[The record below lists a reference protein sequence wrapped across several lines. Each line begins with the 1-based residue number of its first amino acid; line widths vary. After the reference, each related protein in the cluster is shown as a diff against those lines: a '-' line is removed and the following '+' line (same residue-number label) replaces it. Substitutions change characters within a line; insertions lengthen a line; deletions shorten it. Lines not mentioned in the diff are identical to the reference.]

1 MDGNEMADFMPS
13 RQNRRTAAGSD
24 AAIYRRLLGLLRP
37 YKAAVIVTVIAMV
50 TDSVCM
56 ILFAKEIKP
65 LIDKLFVVRDPH
77 VIFWMPIIIISIFFV
92 RSIAVYIE
100 TYGSAYVG
108 RGVVQDMRRRIFDKY
123 LHMPASFFDNESSG
137 QQISRITYTS
147 EQVAQATTD
156 SAKTAIVDGLMVI
169 GLVLL
174 MLWTNWKLS
183 LALLIM
189 VPSIGILV
197 TYVSR
202 RYRRIN
208 ITIQDV
214 VGRVTG
220 VVEEVVGAH
229 REVKVFGGQD
239 YESKRFDDVT
249 DRTRKLNVKVAA
261 TNGLST
267 AFVQLA
273 AAVALALIVF
283 FATRPFM
290 LNDKLTAGSFARLF
304 MCMGGILP
312 SLKRLTTVQSNIQ
325 RGLAAAHELF
335 GILDAPVEPDSGGVV
350 VERCRGDLEFHQ
362 VHLTYPGAQAEALRG
377 VSMRCPVGAI
387 TALVGR
393 SGSGKSSIANLIP
406 RFYEPTRGR
415 IFLDGQPLD
424 NYSLASLR
432 RMIAWVGQD
441 IVLFDD
447 TIAHNIAY
455 GELAGADEKTIIE
468 VAEAAN
474 AMTFIRRFPE
484 GIHARVGEGGALLSG
499 GERQRI
505 AVARAL
511 LKNAPILVLDE
522 ATSALDTESERLIQD
537 ALSRLMKNRTTLVIA
552 HRMSTVERADQI
564 VVLDAGRVME
574 QGTHAELLARR
585 GKYAALYHLQFH
597 EPAPVKA

>member
-1 MDGNEMADFMPS
+1 MSSAKVTEA
-13 RQNRRTAAGSD
+13 SD
-24 AAIYRRLLGLLRP
+24 ATTYKRLLGLLGP
-37 YKAAVIVTVIAMV
+37 YKTVVGVTLCAMV
-50 TDSVCM
+50 MDSLCM
-56 ILFAKEIKP
+56 TLFAKEIKP

-100 TYGSAYVG
+100 AYGSAYVG
-108 RGVVQDMRRRIFDKY
+108 RGVVQDMRRRIFNKY
-123 LHMPASFFDNESSG
+123 LHMPAEFFDNESSG

-156 SAKTAIVDGLMVI
+156 SARVAIVDGLLVI
-169 GLVLL
+169 GLVGL

-183 LALLIM
+183 LALLVM
-189 VPSIGILV
+189 VPMIGLLV

-208 ITIQDV
+208 VTIQDV

-229 REVKVFGGQD
+229 REVKVFGGQV
-239 YESKRFDDVT
+239 YEAMRFDDVT

-273 AAVALALIVF
+273 AAIALALIVY

-335 GILDAPVEPDSGGVV
+335 TTLDAPTERDTGTTTI
-350 VERCRGDLEFHQ
+350 ERCRGDIEFRD
-362 VHLTYPGAQAEALRG
+362 VCLTYPRARTAALRG
-377 VSMRCPVGAI
+377 ISMDCPPGSI

-393 SGSGKSSIANLIP
+393 SGSGKSSLASLIP
-406 RFYEPTRGR
+406 RFYEPTSGEVL
-415 IFLDGQPLD
+415 LDGRPLGD
-424 NYSLASLR
+424 YSLRSLR
-432 RMIAWVGQD
+432 AQIAWVGQD
-441 IVLFDD
+441 VVLFDD
-447 TIAHNIAY
+447 TIAKNIAY
-455 GELAGADEKTIIE
+455 GGLAHASEADITAA
-468 VAEAAN
+468 AEAAN
-474 AMTFIRRFPE
+474 AMEFIRELPK
-484 GIHARVGEGGALLSG
+484 GIHSRVGEGGSLLSG
-499 GERQRI
+499 GQRQRI

-511 LKNAPILVLDE
+511 LKDAPILVLDE

-552 HRMSTVERADQI
+552 HRLSTVEHADQI
-564 VVLDAGRVME
+564 VVLDQGRVVE
-574 QGTHAELLARR
+574 RGTHVELLARE
-585 GKYAALYHLQFH
+585 GKYAALYHLQFRD
-597 EPAPVKA
+597 AATAAA

>member
-1 MDGNEMADFMPS
+1 MSG
-13 RQNRRTAAGSD
+13 TASD
-24 AAIYRRLLGLLRP
+24 ATTYRRLLALLRP
-37 YKAAVIVTVIAMV
+37 YRWVVVITILAMV
-50 TDSVCM
+50 ADAVCM
-56 ILFAKEIKP
+56 TLFAKEVKP
-65 LIDKLFVVRDPH
+65 LVDKLFVSRDPH
-77 VIFWMPIIIISIFFV
+77 MIFWMPIIIVSIFFV

-100 TYGSAYVG
+100 SYGSAYVG
-108 RGVVQDMRRRIFDKY
+108 RSVVQDMRRRIFDKY
-123 LHMPASFFDNESSG
+123 LRMPTTFFDRESSG

-156 SAKTAIVDGLMVI
+156 SAKIAIVDGLTVA
-169 GLVLL
+169 GLVAM
-174 MLWTNWKLS
+174 MLWTSWLLT
-183 LALLIM
+183 LALLVM

-239 YESKRFDDVT
+239 YEAKRFDDVT
-249 DRTRKLNVKVAA
+249 DRTRKLNIKVAA

-273 AAVALALIVF
+273 AAIALALIVF

-290 LNDKLTAGSFARLF
+290 AHRGLTAGGFMRLF

-325 RGLAAAHELF
+325 RGLAAAQELF
-335 GILDAPVEPDSGGVV
+335 GIIDAPVERDDGTRVI
-350 VERCRGDLEFHQ
+350 ERCRGDIEFRD
-362 VHLTYPGAQAEALRG
+362 VHLTYAGSSTAALRG
-377 VSMRCPVGAI
+377 ISLNCPRGSI

-393 SGSGKSSIANLIP
+393 SGSGKSSLASLIP
-406 RFYEPTRGR
+406 RFYEPTSGEVL
-415 IFLDGQPLD
+415 LDGHPLGE
-424 NYSLASLR
+424 YALRSLR
-432 RMIAWVGQD
+432 AQIAWVGQD
-441 IVLFDD
+441 VVLFDD
-447 TIAHNIAY
+447 TIAKNIAY
-455 GELAGADEKTIIE
+455 GALANAGESEIIAA
-468 VAEAAN
+468 AEAAN
-474 AMTFIRRFPE
+474 AMEFIRELPN
-484 GIHARVGEGGALLSG
+484 GIHSRVGEGGTLLSG
-499 GERQRI
+499 GQRQRI

-511 LKNAPILVLDE
+511 LKDAPILVLDE

-552 HRMSTVERADQI
+552 HRLSTVEHADQI
-564 VVLDAGRVME
+564 VVLDQGRVAE
-574 QGTHAELLARR
+574 RGTHAELLARG
-585 GKYAALYHLQFH
+585 GKYAALHHLQFRD
-597 EPAPVKA
+597 AATAAA

>member
-1 MDGNEMADFMPS
+1 MTPPGS
-13 RQNRRTAAGSD
+13 REASD
-24 AAIYRRLLGLLRP
+24 ATTYKRLLGLLRP
-37 YKAAVIVTVIAMV
+37 YRWVVIVTIAAMV
-50 TDSVCM
+50 ADAACM
-56 ILFAKEIKP
+56 TLFAKEVKP
-65 LIDKLFVVRDPH
+65 LVDKLFVVRDPH
-77 VIFWMPIIIISIFFV
+77 VIFWMPIIIVSIFFV
-92 RSIAVYIE
+92 RSIAVYVE
-100 TYGSAYVG
+100 SYGSAYVG

-123 LHMPASFFDNESSG
+123 LRMPASFFDRESSG

-156 SAKTAIVDGLMVI
+156 SAKIAIVDGLTVV
-169 GLVLL
+169 GLVAM
-174 MLWTNWKLS
+174 MLWTSWLLT
-183 LALLIM
+183 LALLVM

-208 ITIQDV
+208 VTIQDV

-239 YESKRFDDVT
+239 YEAKRFDEVT
-249 DRTRKLNVKVAA
+249 DRTRKLNIKVAA

-273 AAVALALIVF
+273 AAIALALIVF

-290 LNDKLTAGSFARLF
+290 ADRGLTAGGFMRLF

-335 GILDAPVEPDSGGVV
+335 GIIDAPVEHDEGTRI
-350 VERCRGDLEFHQ
+350 VERCRGDIEFRD
-362 VHLTYPGAQAEALRG
+362 VHLTYAGASTAALRG
-377 VSMRCPVGAI
+377 VSLNCPGGSV

-393 SGSGKSSIANLIP
+393 SGSGKSTLASLIP
-406 RFYEPTRGR
+406 RFYEPTSGEVL
-415 IFLDGQPLD
+415 LDGHPLD
-424 NYSLASLR
+424 EYTLRSLR
-432 RMIAWVGQD
+432 AQIAWVGQD
-441 IVLFDD
+441 VVLFDD
-447 TIAHNIAY
+447 TIAKNIAY
-455 GELAGADEKTIIE
+455 GALAGVSEAEITAA
-468 VAEAAN
+468 AEAAN
-474 AMTFIRRFPE
+474 AMEFIRELPD
-484 GIHARVGEGGALLSG
+484 GIHGRVGEGGTLLSG
-499 GERQRI
+499 GQRQRI

-537 ALSRLMKNRTTLVIA
+537 ALSRLMKNRTTIVIA
-552 HRMSTVERADQI
+552 HRLSTVEHADQI
-564 VVLDAGRVME
+564 VVLDQGHVVER
-574 QGTHAELLARR
+574 GTHAELLARG
-585 GKYAALYHLQFH
+585 GKYAALHHLQFRD
-597 EPAPVKA
+597 AATAAA

>member
-1 MDGNEMADFMPS
+1 MTTADLH
-13 RQNRRTAAGSD
+13 TESD
-24 AAIYRRLLGLLRP
+24 AVTYRRLLGLLRP
-37 YKAAVIVTVIAMV
+37 YKLVVGVTLVAMV
-50 TDSVCM
+50 LDSACM
-56 ILFAKEIKP
+56 TLFARTIKP
-65 LIDKLFVVRDPH
+65 MMDKLFTVRDPH
-77 VIFWMPIIIISIFFV
+77 VIFWMPIIIVGIFFV

-100 TYGSAYVG
+100 TYGVAYVG
-108 RGVVQDMRRRIFDKY
+108 RSVVQNMRRRIFDKY
-123 LHMPASFFDNESSG
+123 LQMPAAFFDGESSG
-137 QQISRITYTS
+137 RQISRITYTS

-156 SAKTAIVDGLMVI
+156 SARAAIVDGLIVV
-169 GLVLL
+169 GLVAV
-174 MLWTNWKLS
+174 MLWTSWRLS
-183 LALLIM
+183 LALLVM
-189 VPSIGILV
+189 VPMIGILV

-208 ITIQDV
+208 VTIQDV
-214 VGRVTG
+214 VGQVTG

-239 YESKRFDDVT
+239 YESQRFDAVT

-273 AAVALALIVF
+273 AAIALALIVF

-290 LNDKLTAGSFARLF
+290 LNSNFTAGSFATMF

-312 SLKRLTTVQSNIQ
+312 SLKRLTTVQANIQ
-325 RGLAAAHELF
+325 RGLAAAQELF
-335 GILDAPVEPDSGGVV
+335 GILDAPVEQDRGGIVL
-350 VERCRGDLEFHQ
+350 ENCRGDFEFRD
-362 VHLTYPGAQAEALRG
+362 VHLTYPGAQTEALRG
-377 VSMRCPVGAI
+377 ISTRCKPGGI

-393 SGSGKSSIANLIP
+393 SGSGKSTIAHLIP

-424 NYSLASLR
+424 DYSLASLR
-432 RMIAWVGQD
+432 RQIAWVGQD

-447 TIAHNIAY
+447 TVARNIAY
-455 GELAGADEKTIIE
+455 GELADTDEKTIIE

-474 AMTFIRRFPE
+474 AMEFIRALPD
-484 GIHARVGEGGALLSG
+484 GIHSRVGEGGSLLSG
-499 GERQRI
+499 GQRQRI

-537 ALSRLMKNRTTLVIA
+537 ALSRLMKHRTTLVIA
-552 HRMSTVERADQI
+552 HRLSTVEHADQI
-564 VVLDAGRVME
+564 VVLDAGRIVE
-574 QGTHAELLARR
+574 RGTHAELLERK
-585 GKYAALYHLQFH
+585 GKYAALYHLQFR
-597 EPAPVKA
+597 EPAAAA

>member
-1 MDGNEMADFMPS
+1 MS
-13 RQNRRTAAGSD
+13 RAGVDKVSD
-24 AAIYRRLLGLLRP
+24 ATTYRRLLGLLGP
-37 YKAAVIVTVIAMV
+37 YRWVVIITIVAMV
-50 TDSVCM
+50 VDAACM
-56 ILFAKEIKP
+56 TLFAKEVKP
-65 LIDKLFVVRDPH
+65 LVDKLFVVRDPH
-77 VIFWMPIIIISIFFV
+77 VIFWMPIIIVSIFFV

-100 TYGSAYVG
+100 SYGSAYVG
-108 RGVVQDMRRRIFDKY
+108 RSVVQDMRRRIFDKY
-123 LHMPASFFDNESSG
+123 LRMPASFFDRESSG

-156 SAKTAIVDGLMVI
+156 SAKIAIVDGLTVV
-169 GLVLL
+169 GLVAM
-174 MLWTNWKLS
+174 MLWTSWLLT
-183 LALLIM
+183 LALLVM
-189 VPSIGILV
+189 VPSIGVLV

-239 YESKRFDDVT
+239 YEAKRFDEVT
-249 DRTRKLNVKVAA
+249 DRTRKLNIKVAA

-273 AAVALALIVF
+273 AAIALALIVF

-290 LNDKLTAGSFARLF
+290 AHRGLTAGGFMRLF

-325 RGLAAAHELF
+325 RGLAAAQELF
-335 GILDAPVEPDSGGVV
+335 GIIDAPVERDEGTRV
-350 VERCRGDLEFHQ
+350 VERCRGDIEFRD
-362 VHLTYPGAQAEALRG
+362 VHLTYPGASTAALRG
-377 VSMRCPVGAI
+377 ISLDCSGGSV

-393 SGSGKSSIANLIP
+393 SGSGKSSLASLIP
-406 RFYEPTRGR
+406 RFYEPGSGEVL
-415 IFLDGQPLD
+415 LDGYPLGE
-424 NYSLASLR
+424 YSLRNLR
-432 RMIAWVGQD
+432 AQIAWVGQD
-441 IVLFDD
+441 VVLFDD
-447 TIAHNIAY
+447 TIAKNIAY
-455 GELAGADEKTIIE
+455 GALAGASESAITAA
-468 VAEAAN
+468 AEAAN
-474 AMTFIRRFPE
+474 AMEFIRGLPD
-484 GIHARVGEGGALLSG
+484 GIRSRVGEGGTLLSG
-499 GERQRI
+499 GQRQRI

-552 HRMSTVERADQI
+552 HRLSTVEHADQI
-564 VVLDAGRVME
+564 VVLDHGHVVER
-574 QGTHAELLARR
+574 GTHAELLARG
-585 GKYAALYHLQFH
+585 GKYAALYHLQFRD
-597 EPAPVKA
+597 AATAAA

>member
-1 MDGNEMADFMPS
+1 MS
-13 RQNRRTAAGSD
+13 LAAVDEASD
-24 AAIYRRLLGLLRP
+24 ATTYKRLLALLRP
-37 YKAAVIVTVIAMV
+37 FRVVAVITVIAMV
-50 TDSVCM
+50 TDAACM
-56 ILFAKEIKP
+56 TEFARKIKP
-65 LIDKLFVVRDPH
+65 LIDKLFVDRDPH
-77 VIFWMPIIIISIFFV
+77 VIFWMPIIIIIIFFV

-100 TYGSAYVG
+100 TYGMAYVG

-123 LHMPASFFDNESSG
+123 LHMPASFFDRESSG

-156 SAKTAIVDGLMVI
+156 SAKTAIVDGLTVI
-169 GLVLL
+169 GFVAV
-174 MLWTNWKLS
+174 MLHTNWKLS
-183 LALLIM
+183 LALLVM
-189 VPSIGILV
+189 VPSIGMLV

-239 YESKRFDDVT
+239 YEAKRFDDVT

-273 AAVALALIVF
+273 AAIALALIVY

-290 LNDKLTAGSFARLF
+290 LNSKLTAGAFTTLF
-304 MCMGGILP
+304 MCMGGIMP

-335 GILDAPVEPDSGGVV
+335 GTLDAPVEQDNGQLTINH
-350 VERCRGDLEFHQ
+350 CDGDIEFRD
-362 VHLTYPGAQAEALRG
+362 VHLTYAGASTAALRG
-377 VSMRCPVGAI
+377 ISLNCPRGSI

-393 SGSGKSSIANLIP
+393 SGSGKSSLASLIP
-406 RFYEPTRGR
+406 RFYEPTAGEVL
-415 IFLDGQPLD
+415 LDGHPLG
-424 NYSLASLR
+424 NYSLRSLR
-432 RMIAWVGQD
+432 AQIAWVGQD
-441 IVLFDD
+441 VVLFDD
-447 TIAHNIAY
+447 TIAKNIAY
-455 GELAGADEKTIIE
+455 GALAGADEAAIIAA
-468 VAEAAN
+468 AEAAN
-474 AMTFIRRFPE
+474 AMEFIRELPS
-484 GIHARVGEGGALLSG
+484 GIHSRAGEGGTLLSG
-499 GERQRI
+499 GQRQRI

-552 HRMSTVERADQI
+552 HRLSTVEHADQI
-564 VVLDAGRVME
+564 VVLDQGHVVER
-574 QGTHAELLARR
+574 GTHAELLARG
-585 GKYAALYHLQFH
+585 GKYAALYHLQFRD
-597 EPAPVKA
+597 AATAAA

>member
-1 MDGNEMADFMPS
+1 M
-13 RQNRRTAAGSD
+13 NRPRVDDVSD
-24 AAIYRRLLGLLRP
+24 AVTYKRLLGLLRP
-37 YKAAVIVTVIAMV
+37 YKAIVAITLVAMV
-50 TDSVCM
+50 TDSACM
-56 ILFAKEIKP
+56 TLFARIIKP
-65 LIDKLFVVRDPH
+65 MMDKLFTVHDPH
-77 VIFWMPIIIISIFFV
+77 VIFWMPIIIVVIFFV

-108 RGVVQDMRRRIFDKY
+108 RGVVQDMRRSIFDKY

-156 SAKTAIVDGLMVI
+156 SAKTAIVDGLLVI
-169 GLVLL
+169 GFVAV
-174 MLWTNWKLS
+174 MLWTSWELS
-183 LALLIM
+183 LALLVM

-197 TYVSR
+197 TYVGR

-208 ITIQDV
+208 ITIQDL

-239 YESKRFDDVT
+239 YEAKRFDDVT

-273 AAVALALIVF
+273 AAVALALVVF

-290 LNDKLTAGSFARLF
+290 LNSGFTAGSFATMF
-304 MCMGGILP
+304 MCMGGIMP
-312 SLKRLTTVQSNIQ
+312 SLKRLTTVQANIQ

-335 GILDAPVEPDSGGVV
+335 GTLDMPIEHDTGRKDI
-350 VERCRGDLEFHQ
+350 ERCNGDIEYRN
-362 VHLTYPGAQAEALRG
+362 VHLTYAGASTAALRG
-377 VSMRCPVGAI
+377 ISLDCPPGSI

-393 SGSGKSSIANLIP
+393 SGSGKSSLASLIP
-406 RFYEPTRGR
+406 RFYEPTSGEVL
-415 IFLDGQPLD
+415 LDGDPLGD
-424 NYSLASLR
+424 YSLRSLR
-432 RMIAWVGQD
+432 AQIAWVGQD
-441 IVLFDD
+441 VVLFDD
-447 TIAHNIAY
+447 TIAKNIAY
-455 GELAGADEKTIIE
+455 GALAGASEAAITAA
-468 VAEAAN
+468 AEAAN
-474 AMTFIRRFPE
+474 AMEFIRELPK
-484 GIHARVGEGGALLSG
+484 GIHSRVGEGGTLLSG
-499 GERQRI
+499 GQRQRI

-552 HRMSTVERADQI
+552 HRLSTVEHADQI
-564 VVLDAGRVME
+564 VVLDQGHIVER
-574 QGTHAELLARR
+574 GTHAELLARG
-585 GKYAALYHLQFH
+585 GKYAALYHLQFRD
-597 EPAPVKA
+597 AATAAA

>member
-1 MDGNEMADFMPS
+1 MTPPGS
-13 RQNRRTAAGSD
+13 REASD
-24 AAIYRRLLGLLRP
+24 ATTYKRLLGLLRP
-37 YKAAVIVTVIAMV
+37 YRWVVIITIAAMV
-50 TDSVCM
+50 ADAACM
-56 ILFAKEIKP
+56 TLFAKEVKP
-65 LIDKLFVVRDPH
+65 LVDKLFVVRDPH
-77 VIFWMPIIIISIFFV
+77 VIFWMPIIIVSIFFV
-92 RSIAVYIE
+92 RSIAVYVE
-100 TYGSAYVG
+100 SYGSAYVG

-123 LHMPASFFDNESSG
+123 LRMPASFFDRESSG

-156 SAKTAIVDGLMVI
+156 SAKIAIVDGLTVV
-169 GLVLL
+169 GLVAM
-174 MLWTNWKLS
+174 MLWTSWLLT
-183 LALLIM
+183 LALLVM

-208 ITIQDV
+208 VTIQDV

-239 YESKRFDDVT
+239 YEAKRFDEVT
-249 DRTRKLNVKVAA
+249 DRTRKLNIKVAA

-273 AAVALALIVF
+273 AAIALALIVF

-290 LNDKLTAGSFARLF
+290 ADRGLTAGGFMRLF

-335 GILDAPVEPDSGGVV
+335 GIIDAPVEHDEGTRI
-350 VERCRGDLEFHQ
+350 VERCRGDIEFRD
-362 VHLTYPGAQAEALRG
+362 VHLTYAGASTAALRG
-377 VSMRCPVGAI
+377 VSLNCPGGSV

-393 SGSGKSSIANLIP
+393 SGSGKSTLASLIP
-406 RFYEPTRGR
+406 RFYEPTSGEVL
-415 IFLDGQPLD
+415 LDGHPLD
-424 NYSLASLR
+424 EYTLRSLR
-432 RMIAWVGQD
+432 AQIAWVGQD
-441 IVLFDD
+441 VVLFDD
-447 TIAHNIAY
+447 TIAKNIAY
-455 GELAGADEKTIIE
+455 GALAGISEAEITAA
-468 VAEAAN
+468 AEAAN
-474 AMTFIRRFPE
+474 AMEFIRELPD
-484 GIHARVGEGGALLSG
+484 GIHGRVGEGGTLLSG
-499 GERQRI
+499 GQRQRI

-537 ALSRLMKNRTTLVIA
+537 ALSRLMKNRTTIVIA
-552 HRMSTVERADQI
+552 HRLSTVEHADQI
-564 VVLDAGRVME
+564 VVLDQGHVVER
-574 QGTHAELLARR
+574 GTHAELLARG
-585 GKYAALYHLQFH
+585 GKYAALHHLQFRD
-597 EPAPVKA
+597 AATAAA

>member
-1 MDGNEMADFMPS
+1 MTEPA
-13 RQNRRTAAGSD
+13 SD
-24 AAIYRRLLGLLRP
+24 ATTYPRLLGLLGP
-37 YKAAVIVTVIAMV
+37 YKAVVAITIVAMAVDALCMV
-50 TDSVCM
+50 
-56 ILFAKEIKP
+56 LFAKEIKP

-77 VIFWMPIIIISIFFV
+77 VIFWMPIIIVGIFFV
-92 RSIAVYIE
+92 RSIAVYAE
-100 TYGSAYVG
+100 SYGSAYVG

-123 LHMPASFFDNESSG
+123 LHMPASFFDRESSG

-156 SAKTAIVDGLMVI
+156 SAKIAIVDGLTAI

-183 LALLIM
+183 LALLVM
-189 VPSIGILV
+189 VPMIGLLV
-197 TYVSR
+197 THVGR

-208 ITIQDV
+208 VTIQDV

-239 YESKRFDDVT
+239 YESKRFDEVT

-273 AAVALALIVF
+273 AAIALALIVY

-312 SLKRLTTVQSNIQ
+312 SLKRLTSVQSNIQ
-325 RGLAAAHELF
+325 RGLAAAQELF
-335 GILDAPVEPDSGGVV
+335 GILDAPVERDEGTRL
-350 VERCRGDLEFHQ
+350 VERCRGDIEFRD
-362 VHLTYPGAQAEALRG
+362 VHLTYAGSSTAALRG
-377 VSMRCPVGAI
+377 ISLECPPGSI

-393 SGSGKSSIANLIP
+393 SGSGKSSLASLIP
-406 RFYEPTRGR
+406 RFYEPTSGE
-415 IFLDGQPLD
+415 ILLDGHALGE
-424 NYSLASLR
+424 YTLRSLR
-432 RMIAWVGQD
+432 AQIAWVGQD
-441 IVLFDD
+441 VVLFDD
-447 TIAHNIAY
+447 TIARNIAY
-455 GELAGADEKTIIE
+455 GALGNADESEI
-468 VAEAAN
+468 VAAAEAAN
-474 AMTFIRRFPE
+474 AMEFIRELRD
-484 GIHARVGEGGALLSG
+484 GIHSRVGEGGALLSG
-499 GERQRI
+499 GQRQRI

-511 LKNAPILVLDE
+511 LKDAPILVLDE

-552 HRMSTVERADQI
+552 HRLSTVEHADQI
-564 VVLDAGRVME
+564 VVLD
-574 QGTHAELLARR
+574 QGHIVERGGHAELLARN
-585 GKYAALYHLQFH
+585 GKYAALHHLQFR
-597 EPAPVKA
+597 ESAAVAR

>member
-1 MDGNEMADFMPS
+1 MS
-13 RQNRRTAAGSD
+13 RAGVDEVSD
-24 AAIYRRLLGLLRP
+24 ATTYKRLLGLLRP
-37 YKAAVIVTVIAMV
+37 YRWVVIITIAAMV
-50 TDSVCM
+50 ADAVCM
-56 ILFAKEIKP
+56 TLFAKEVKP
-65 LIDKLFVVRDPH
+65 LVDKLFVNRDPH
-77 VIFWMPIIIISIFFV
+77 MIFWMPIIIVSIFFV

-100 TYGSAYVG
+100 SYGSAYVG
-108 RGVVQDMRRRIFDKY
+108 RSVVQDMRRRIFDKY
-123 LHMPASFFDNESSG
+123 LRMPTTFFDRESSG

-156 SAKTAIVDGLMVI
+156 SAKIAIVDGLTVV
-169 GLVLL
+169 GLVAM
-174 MLWTNWKLS
+174 MLWTSWLLT
-183 LALLIM
+183 LALLVM

-208 ITIQDV
+208 TTIQDV

-239 YESKRFDDVT
+239 YEAKRFDDVT
-249 DRTRKLNVKVAA
+249 DRTRKLNIKVAA

-273 AAVALALIVF
+273 AAIALALIVF

-290 LNDKLTAGSFARLF
+290 AHRGLTAGGFMRLF

-325 RGLAAAHELF
+325 RGLAAAQELF
-335 GILDAPVEPDSGGVV
+335 GIIDAPVERDEGMRV
-350 VERCRGDLEFHQ
+350 VERCRGDIDFRD
-362 VHLTYPGAQAEALRG
+362 VHLTYAGASTAALRG
-377 VSMRCPVGAI
+377 ISLDCPPGSI

-393 SGSGKSSIANLIP
+393 SGSGKSSLASLIP
-406 RFYEPTRGR
+406 RFYEPTSGEVL
-415 IFLDGQPLD
+415 LDGQPLGD
-424 NYSLASLR
+424 YTLRSLR
-432 RMIAWVGQD
+432 AQIAWVGQD
-441 IVLFDD
+441 VVLFDD
-447 TIAHNIAY
+447 TIAKNIAY
-455 GELAGADEKTIIE
+455 GALAGASEAAI
-468 VAEAAN
+468 VAAAEAAN
-474 AMTFIRRFPE
+474 AMEFIRELPD
-484 GIHARVGEGGALLSG
+484 GIHSRVGEGGALLSG
-499 GERQRI
+499 GQRQRI

-552 HRMSTVERADQI
+552 HRLSTVEHADQI
-564 VVLDAGRVME
+564 VVLDQGHIVER
-574 QGTHAELLARR
+574 GTHAELLARG
-585 GKYAALYHLQFH
+585 GKYAALYHLQFRD
-597 EPAPVKA
+597 AATAAA